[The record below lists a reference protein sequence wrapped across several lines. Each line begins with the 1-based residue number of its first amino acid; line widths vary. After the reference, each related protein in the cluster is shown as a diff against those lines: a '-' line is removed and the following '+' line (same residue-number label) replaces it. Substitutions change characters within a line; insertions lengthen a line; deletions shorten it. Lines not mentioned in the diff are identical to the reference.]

1 MLVAGVGWVWD
12 RDYTGA
18 SSWGWLGLGPRLHR
32 CYYLELVGSGTETT
46 PVLVAGVGWVW
57 DRTTLVLVA
66 GVGWVWDRDYTGA
79 SSWGWLGLGP
89 RLHRC

>member
-57 DRTTLVLVA
+57 DR
-66 GVGWVWDRDYTGA
+66 DYTGA